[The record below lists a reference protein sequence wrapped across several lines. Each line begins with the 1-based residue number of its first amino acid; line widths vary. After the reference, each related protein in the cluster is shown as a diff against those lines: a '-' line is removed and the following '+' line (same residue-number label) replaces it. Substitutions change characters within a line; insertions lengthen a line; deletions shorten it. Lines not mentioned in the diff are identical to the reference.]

1 MRKSRKAAILALTA
15 GLMMQCLTSC
25 AARLPRNDIP
35 IILTAPCD
43 QPELSGETYGDIIR
57 LAYRQRIALAEC
69 NARMT
74 AIRNLTE
81 GAENASN
88 DN

>member
-1 MRKSRKAAILALTA
+1 MTKSKNPAILALTA
-15 GLMMQCLTSC
+15 GLMILCLTSC

-43 QPELSGETYGDIIR
+43 SPELSGDTYGDIIR

-69 NARMT
+69 NARMA

-81 GAENASN
+81 GIQNE
-88 DN
+88 

>member
-1 MRKSRKAAILALTA
+1 MRKSGKAAILALTA
-15 GLMMQCLTSC
+15 GLMILCLTSC

-43 QPELSGETYGDIIR
+43 SPELSGETYGDIIR

-69 NARMT
+69 NARMA

-81 GAENASN
+81 GVQH
-88 DN
+88 D